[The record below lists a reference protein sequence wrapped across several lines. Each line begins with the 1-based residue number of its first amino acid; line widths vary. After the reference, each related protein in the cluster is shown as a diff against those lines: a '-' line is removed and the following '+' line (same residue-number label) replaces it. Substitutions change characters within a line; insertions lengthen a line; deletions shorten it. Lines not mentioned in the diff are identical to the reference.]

1 MLNPPLYAAWDS
13 VIGVLL
19 ILLIEPATFMQQ
31 FLDVA
36 VIGTMVLLVGVRAH
50 VQRKHRLR

>member
-1 MLNPPLYAAWDS
+1 MINPPLYTAWDS

-36 VIGTMVLLVGVRAH
+36 VIGTIVLLVGVRAH